1 MLRLAARTFA
11 HHRATAVA
19 TGAVAMVGTALVAAM
34 AGLLGTGLAT
44 TTPIADRS
52 FLTLFPL
59 ILGGWI
65 VAIVVFA
72 MVSTV
77 GVALEGRAGEIAG
90 IRLIGATPRQ
100 VQSLSVLETA
110 AVLLVAAVPGVA
122 MGYLLGW
129 GLAGAVGAAG
139 LTTETAPFTPGVLL
153 PLGGALVVILA
164 GVAAAWLGSRTV
176 AARSPIAD
184 AAPSRGRQ
192 TGTARRAGRGRR
204 LAGIALTAA
213 GLGSSAAVL
222 GMSADDV
229 ITTALTGPGCVL
241 VAAGLSVLAPELIA
255 LANRALHAL
264 PASRGNAPTHLATI
278 NLEVAPERVRPT
290 VTFLTLFVGIAAG
303 TLGMQGIE
311 NAAGAPDGEGRLIGA
326 INYVVVGLIATFMAI
341 ALANNLVATITRRR
355 PEFATMALV
364 GATGSQTLRMLV
376 TEVAA
381 ATLVSAVAGCVG
393 ASASILPFAIVKSG
407 DPLLALAPVPYLL
420 AVGVGA
426 AITLAVTRLAGRR
439 AIRDA

>member
-1 MLRLAARTFA
+1 MLQLALRTFV
-11 HHRATAVA
+11 HHRASAVA
-19 TGAVAMVGTALVAAM
+19 TGAVAMVGTALVTAM
-34 AGLLGTGLAT
+34 TGLLNTGLAAT
-44 TTPIADRS
+44 VTADRS
-52 FLTLFPL
+52 FLTQFPL

-65 VAIVVFA
+65 VVVVVFA

-77 GVALEGRAGEIAG
+77 GVALEGRVGEIAG

-100 VQSLSVLETA
+100 VQWLSVLETT
-110 AVLLVAAVPGVA
+110 AVALVAAVPGIA
-122 MGYLLGW
+122 AGYLLGW
-129 GLAGAVGAAG
+129 ALGRSIDAAG
-139 LTTETAPFTPGVLL
+139 LTAETVAFAPGVLL

-164 GVAAAWLGSRTV
+164 GVAAAWLGSRTA

-184 AAPSRGRQ
+184 AAPARGTR
-192 TGTARRAGRGRR
+192 TGKARRAGRGRL

-213 GLGSSAAVL
+213 GLTSSAAVL
-222 GMSADDV
+222 GMSPDDV
-229 ITTALTGPGCVL
+229 TTTALTGPGCVL
-241 VAAGLSVLAPELIA
+241 VAAGLSVLAPELITI
-255 LANRALHAL
+255 ANRVLHAL
-264 PASRGNAPTHLATI
+264 PASRTIAPTHLATI
-278 NLEVAPERVRPT
+278 NLAVAPERARPT
-290 VTFLTLFVGIAAG
+290 VTFLTLFMGIAAG

-311 NAAGAPDGEGRLIGA
+311 NAVGSPDGEGRHIAA

-341 ALANNLVATITRRR
+341 ALANNLIATIARRR

-376 TEVAA
+376 TEVTA

-393 ASASILPFAIVKSG
+393 AAASILPFAIVKSG
-407 DPLLALAPVPYLL
+407 DPFMALAPVPYLL

-426 AITLAVTRLAGRR
+426 GITLAVTHRAGRR